1 MSIVARIVYRFA
13 ATKQETAFLAL
24 LEKVRKGSDS
34 SLKIPQLLQILDY
47 LGGWTYKEVEGLK
60 APWASKL
67 KVVSTDDKLTEAEVT
82 ERYQARLSLEDRPKQ
97 IGKVYPFDITE
108 PKLLP
113 GGSFGFTY
121 KEYILTN
128 GILFRSPEGKEYE
141 AFNQNNQVRPL
152 QGVLWDHRLKEWL
165 RKETKFLDQ
174 ISQVLGVATPSE
186 SGVTP
191 TSTGLSQSKVRDLN
205 GTGTCPACFRN
216 IKLKKSGDQY
226 KMVLHGY
233 ERPGWGY
240 TEGRCIGVGHQ
251 PFEESPKGTKEVVK
265 MLTTRV
271 RGLQHYLKDLED
283 GKFDAI
289 STRGNATVR
298 KGDPSWTKEFI
309 AKIAEVE
316 YDIKQLNA
324 DIHSFEQMIQ
334 KWIKAD
340 LPKVGDKVVP
350 PPRFLTL

>member
-1 MSIVARIVYRFA
+1 MSILARVVYRFA

-24 LEKVRKGSDS
+24 LEKVRKGADS

-47 LGGWTYKEVEGLK
+47 LGGWTYKVVDGLK
-60 APWASKL
+60 APWITKP
-67 KVVSTDDKLTEAEVT
+67 KIVSTDTLTEAEVT
-82 ERYQARLSLEDRPKQ
+82 ERYQGRLRLETGPKQ
-97 IGKVYPFDITE
+97 LGKFYPFDLTE
-108 PKLLP
+108 PKILP

-141 AFNQNNQVRPL
+141 AFNQNAQGEPL
-152 QGVLWDHRLKEWL
+152 QGVVWEPKLKEWL

-191 TSTGLSQSKVRDLN
+191 TSTGLSQSKVRDLS

-216 IKLKKSGDQY
+216 IKLKKNGDQY

-240 TEGRCIGVGHQ
+240 TEGRCIGVDHP

-265 MLTTRV
+265 VLTDRV
-271 RGLQHYLKDLED
+271 RGLQRYLKDLEA

-289 STRGNATVR
+289 STRGNAIVR

-309 AKIAEVE
+309 AKVAEVE
-316 YDIKQLNA
+316 YDIKQLDA
-324 DIHSFEQMIQ
+324 DIHSFEQLIQ
-334 KWIKAD
+334 KWTKAD
-340 LPKVGDKVVP
+340 LPKVGDKVAP